1 MGVQVSGGK
10 QLKFFS
16 FQKCFFKENINWV
29 GYIIKEN
36 LYLWWYWKSS
46 MKPLANESLTKLK
59 IGNMQQQ
66 NFIKSWQ
73 KIKQYDIKS

>member
-1 MGVQVSGGK
+1 
-10 QLKFFS
+10 
-16 FQKCFFKENINWV
+16 
-29 GYIIKEN
+29 
-36 LYLWWYWKSS
+36 